1 MTVLLLRTERDG
13 TERERND
20 WKNRNQERK
29 DLAEDPGSRT
39 ERNDIKKVGTCPA
52 LPQVNKLQKL
62 CFASVIQPKGF
73 ASGQKEYARKC
84 KALPFHI
91 IYINFVVRIL
101 YNTFHSV
108 SLHPA
113 RLYNILNGILQI
125 SQPGTVGP
133 IKLWKICNFVFSQN
147 KLIFNLQVKLLGVQS
162 T

>member
-1 MTVLLLRTERDG
+1 MERYQKS
-13 TERERND
+13 RNV
-20 WKNRNQERK
+20 
-29 DLAEDPGSRT
+29 PSP
-39 ERNDIKKVGTCPA
+39 I
-52 LPQVNKLQKL
+52 PQVNKLQKL

-133 IKLWKICNFVFSQN
+133 IKLWKICNCVFSQN
-147 KLIFNLQVKLLGVQS
+147 KSIFNLQVKLLGVQS

>member
-1 MTVLLLRTERDG
+1 M
-13 TERERND
+13 ERNQ
-20 WKNRNQERK
+20 KSRNV
-29 DLAEDPGSRT
+29 PSP
-39 ERNDIKKVGTCPA
+39 I
-52 LPQVNKLQKL
+52 PQVNKLQKL
-62 CFASVIQPKGF
+62 CLASVIQPKVF

-113 RLYNILNGILQI
+113 CLYNILHGILQI

-133 IKLWKICNFVFSQN
+133 IKLRNKHENFQ
-147 KLIFNLQVKLLGVQS
+147 LCIFAK
-162 T
+162 